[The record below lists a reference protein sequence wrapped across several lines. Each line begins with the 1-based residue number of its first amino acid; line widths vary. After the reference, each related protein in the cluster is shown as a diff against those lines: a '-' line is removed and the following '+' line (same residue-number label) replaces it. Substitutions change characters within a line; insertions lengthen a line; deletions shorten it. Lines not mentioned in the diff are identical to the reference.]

1 MTPTPGWLQ
10 EKLFERRI
18 VFVTGRLDDV
28 LAGQAAAQ
36 IMTLD
41 ATGDDPIDVV
51 LSSADGTLE
60 AAFMLIDVVDAA
72 HAAVRVH
79 CQGQVGGPAI
89 GVAAA
94 ADHRSASP
102 HTTFRLSAPASQRSG
117 TADQLAAHSEQ
128 QRTLLWRF
136 QARLAKATGRP
147 PEDVADDVRRGRHL
161 DAREALEYGLI
172 DAIRS

>member
-1 MTPTPGWLQ
+1 M
-10 EKLFERRI
+10 
-18 VFVTGRLDDV
+18 
-28 LAGQAAAQ
+28 
-36 IMTLD
+36 
-41 ATGDDPIDVV
+41 
-51 LSSADGTLE
+51 
-60 AAFMLIDVVDAA
+60 
-72 HAAVRVH
+72 
-79 CQGQVGGPAI
+79 GGPAI

-102 HTTFRLSAPASQRSG
+102 HTTFRLSAPASQLSG
-117 TADQLAAHSEQ
+117 TADQIAAHSEQ

-147 PEDVADDVRRGRHL
+147 AEDVADDVRRGRHL